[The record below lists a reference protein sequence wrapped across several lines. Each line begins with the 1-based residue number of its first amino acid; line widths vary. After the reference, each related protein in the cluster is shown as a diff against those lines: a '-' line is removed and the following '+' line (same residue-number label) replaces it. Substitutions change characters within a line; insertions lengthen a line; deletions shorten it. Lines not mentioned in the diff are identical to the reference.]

1 VSNNGDP
8 RDHRPEAWLAASFPP
23 CPSPKRGWEPVYLR
37 YSEPPP
43 GGLSRNFETGD
54 HEAGTSVFKAFKTP
68 DDAILVDLQESLPLA
83 LTYTRVSAGY
93 RRPYLMTGEVVGY
106 SSFGREPL
114 LKVVG
119 FESVPRGTKIGLTCG
134 PLPPWFTSKVLLIL
148 EQQRRA
154 VAAARRTR
162 RW

>member
-1 VSNNGDP
+1 MSNDMDP

-23 CPSPKRGWEPVYLR
+23 CPPPKRSWEPVYLR

-54 HEAGTSVFKAFKTP
+54 YEAGTSVFQAFQTP

-93 RRPYLMTGEVVGY
+93 RKPYLMSGEVVGH
-106 SSFGREPL
+106 SPFGREPL
-114 LKVVG
+114 LKVEG
-119 FESVPRGTKIGLTCG
+119 FEPVPRGTRVGLTCG
-134 PLPPWFTSKVLLIL
+134 PLPPWFTSKVLRIL

-154 VAAARRTR
+154 ERQRR
-162 RW
+162 RWGRR